1 MANGFVFGKGGTPTG
16 GSAAIP
22 AGHQSFTAN
31 GTFTAPYTGVY
42 TVALTAGHAA
52 SGAGGRG
59 GRAVGGHYAWGGAG
73 GGAGA
78 GGSAYKAP
86 APGIIQVMLS
96 QGQVVLITINSNM
109 CSFGSFASFATGSSP
124 GSGRDGGNA
133 TGIGTTSNPVKNGVG
148 GAGGLGGG
156 KPTFTSGNVLLA
168 ITPTLPDA
176 TLSGGNGGDG
186 TTTNYDKGGAA
197 GIASNSIYGVTG
209 QNGGF
214 GESTY
219 DDKYY
224 ENGTD
229 PIGPKIPAAA
239 GRIDIIWGNQ

>member
-1 MANGFVFGKGGTPTG
+1 MANAFISGRRYPSGGGIAMPS
-16 GSAAIP
+16 GS
-22 AGHQSFTAN
+22 QSFTN
-31 GTFTAPYTGVY
+31 SGTFTAPYTGVY

-59 GRAVGGHYAWGGAG
+59 GRAVGYAGGAAG

-133 TGIGTTSNPVKNGVG
+133 TGTGTISNPVKNGVG

-156 KPTFTSGNVLLA
+156 KPTFTSGDVLLA

-186 TTTNYDKGGAA
+186 ETTNYDKGGAA

-219 DDKYY
+219 DNKYY
-224 ENGTD
+224 DNGTD

-239 GRIDIIWGNQ
+239 GRIDITWGNQ